1 MLVSQLNF
9 RKKSAL
15 RETRVRPSLESDL
28 RHSALVAYV
37 GKFRIPGSPR
47 QHSDSNVLSHPSYGS
62 GGGVETFPPSARNG
76 SAYPGRIAWIELGW
90 DLEVQLEVTEWNAGV
105 R

>member
-37 GKFRIPGSPR
+37 GEI
-47 QHSDSNVLSHPSYGS
+47 SDS
-62 GGGVETFPPSARNG
+62 
-76 SAYPGRIAWIELGW
+76 W
-90 DLEVQLEVTEWNAGV
+90 VTTAAFRFQCPQSSIV